1 MVTST
6 WPGNS
11 CIRVVGQV
19 AVRRFGETWIGES
32 TLKHLRFVLW
42 VFAASSLLAV
52 AAFAGWRAWR
62 GDPTPTIAQNAESLI
77 RTEFDLLDHT
87 GKRVSSSSYEDRWLL
102 IFFGYTFCPDV
113 CPTTL
118 GEVSLLMDALG
129 EKADRIQP
137 LFVTIDPER
146 DTPEVLADYVAAFH
160 PRIVGL
166 TGSTEEIAAA
176 ASNYRVYYAK
186 VSEEGAPDSYL
197 MDHSAYLYLIDPA
210 GNFVRPFPFGSP
222 MAETK
227 ATITSLIT
235 AN

>member
-1 MVTST
+1 MK
-6 WPGNS
+6 
-11 CIRVVGQV
+11 R
-19 AVRRFGETWIGES
+19 
-32 TLKHLRFVLW
+32 LRFVLW
-42 VFAASSLLAV
+42 IFVASSLLAV

-62 GDPTPTIAQNAESLI
+62 GEVTPTVAQNAESLI
-77 RTEFDLLDHT
+77 RTEFDLVDHT
-87 GKRVSSSSYEDRWLL
+87 GKRVSSSSFEDRWLL

-118 GEVSLLMDALG
+118 GEVALLLDGLG

-146 DTPEVLADYVAAFH
+146 DTPEILADYVTAFH

-166 TGSTEEIAAA
+166 TGTTEEIAAA

-186 VSEEGAPDSYL
+186 VTEEGAAEEDYL
-197 MDHSAYLYLIDPA
+197 MDHSAYLYLIDPN
-210 GNFVRPFPFGSP
+210 GNFVRPFPFNSP
-222 MAETK
+222 MAETQ
-227 ATITSLIT
+227 AAIDSLVA